1 MMVSKTGIIGKT
13 FFYILAIAFLVIF
26 GFPFV
31 LTFFMSF
38 KSMSEYMAGNF
49 WGLPKKIFFDN
60 FRRVLAANF
69 LIFFRNSIIV
79 SSISVA
85 LVTIFASLASYA
97 FAKLKF
103 RFNGAIFLLIIVGMM
118 IPIHTTLIP
127 IYQMNK
133 ALRFTNSFAGLVGPY
148 VSFGLP
154 TAIYIITSFF
164 KEVPNSIQ
172 ESAYIDGASPF
183 RIYLSIMLPISV
195 PAISTSAILNF
206 LAFWNEF
213 IVAMTMLN
221 STSKHTLPLGMRQF
235 YGTENINIPAV
246 LTAVLV
252 GSLPVLI
259 FYVFAQE
266 KVINGLS
273 AGAVKG

>member
-1 MMVSKTGIIGKT
+1 MIVKRAGALETGAFYT
-13 FFYILAIAFLVIF
+13 LALFFLFLF

-38 KSMSEYMAGNF
+38 KSMPEYMAGNF
-49 WGLPKKIFFDN
+49 WGLPKTVYFGN

-69 LIFFRNSIIV
+69 LVFFRNSVVV
-79 SSISVA
+79 SSFAVF
-85 LVTIFASLASYA
+85 LTTLFASLAGYA

-103 RFNGAIFLLIIVGMM
+103 RLSGLIFTLIIAGMM

-133 ALRFTNSFAGLVGPY
+133 FLRFTNTFAGLVGPY
-148 VSFGLP
+148 ISFGLP
-154 TAIYIITSFF
+154 VAIYIITSFF
-164 KEVPNSIQ
+164 REVPNSLQ
-172 ESAYIDGASPF
+172 ESAHIDGASSF
-183 RIYLSIMLPISV
+183 RIYFSIMLPISA
-195 PAISTSAILNF
+195 PAISTSSILNF
-206 LAFWNEF
+206 LSYWNEF

-221 STSKHTLPLGMRQF
+221 STNKHTLPLGMRQF
-235 YGTENINIPAV
+235 YGTENVNIPAV

-252 GSLPVLI
+252 GSLPVII
-259 FYVFAQE
+259 FYMFAQE
-266 KVINGLS
+266 RVINGLS

>member
-1 MMVSKTGIIGKT
+1 MVEKTNVVAKAAI
-13 FFYILAIAFLVIF
+13 YLLAMAFLVIF

-38 KSMSEYMAGNF
+38 KSMSEYISGNF
-49 WGLPKKIFFDN
+49 WGLPKKIYLNN
-60 FRRVLAANF
+60 FQRVLSANF
-69 LIFFRNSIIV
+69 LVYFRNSV
-79 SSISVA
+79 VVAGFSVFFTTA
-85 LVTIFASLASYA
+85 FASLASYA

-103 RFNGAIFLLIIVGMM
+103 KLSGVIFLLIITGMM
-118 IPIHTTLIP
+118 IPVHTTLIP

-133 ALRFTNSFAGLVGPY
+133 ALHFTNQFAGLIGPY
-148 VSFGLP
+148 ISFGLP
-154 TAIYIITSFF
+154 VAIYIITSFF

-183 RIYLSIMLPISV
+183 RIYFSIMLPISV

-206 LAFWNEF
+206 LGFWNEF
-213 IVAMTMLN
+213 ILAMTMLN
-221 STSKHTLPLGMRQF
+221 SSSKHTLPLGMRQF
-235 YGTENINIPAV
+235 YGTESVNIPAV

-252 GSLPVLI
+252 GSLPVLL